1 MIIGR
6 TSCLDLHH
14 RIENREKIMTGPS
27 KATSVP
33 KLRFDSIDGVKSG
46 VFRFSVIQQ
55 DVVIACKFQTKIR
68 HHLM

>member
-1 MIIGR
+1 
-6 TSCLDLHH
+6 
-14 RIENREKIMTGPS
+14 MTGPS

-55 DVVIACKFQTKIR
+55 DVVIGVVNFKQK
-68 HHLM
+68 

>member
-14 RIENREKIMTGPS
+14 RIENREKIMTGLS
-27 KATSVP
+27 RATSVP
-33 KLRFDSIDGVKSG
+33 KLGFDSIDGDKSG

-55 DVVIACKFQTKIR
+55 DVVIGVVNFKQK
-68 HHLM
+68 